1 MVVRRITIFLI
12 AMSFSLA
19 SCSLFS
25 EDSSVDVPAGATDI
39 VCLVTD
45 TKGLGDRSF
54 NDTAWKGVTDAK
66 EEHGIEP
73 IVLESA
79 AAEDYGEN
87 INECIE
93 LGSILNV
100 TVGFLIGDA
109 TASAADAE
117 PDEHFAIVDYSYDP
131 AIDNVLGLEFST
143 NEAAFLAGYLAAG
156 VTKTGRVGTFG
167 GVNIPTVTI
176 FMDGFT
182 RGVHYYN
189 EVHNTEVEVIGWD
202 PELKI
207 GLFTDTFDVVQR
219 GVMMGEVLIEKGV
232 DIIMP
237 VAGGV
242 GQGTAM
248 VAMERGGV
256 FIIGVD
262 TDWTVSSAE
271 FSSITLTSVL
281 KRMDLAV
288 FEAIGNVLAGAFS
301 GGTYIGTLENNGVGL
316 APFHELNDLVS
327 TELAAELE
335 EVKSEIIAGSI
346 PISP

>member
-1 MVVRRITIFLI
+1 MIFFI
-12 AMSFSLA
+12 AISLSLT

-25 EDSSVDVPAGATDI
+25 NESSVDLPEGATDI

-54 NDTAWKGVTDAK
+54 NDTAWKGVTDAQVDY
-66 EEHGIEP
+66 GIEP

-87 INECIE
+87 IDKCIE

-100 TVGFLIGDA
+100 TVGYLIGDA
-109 TASAADAE
+109 TAAAADAS
-117 PDEHFAIVDYSYDP
+117 PDGQFTIVDYSYEP
-131 AIDNVLGLEFST
+131 GFDNVLGLEFST
-143 NEAAFLAGYLAAG
+143 DEAAFLAGYLAAG
-156 VTKTGRVGTFG
+156 VTKRGRVGTFG

-182 RGVHYYN
+182 RGVQYYN

-202 PELKI
+202 PELRI
-207 GLFTDTFDVVQR
+207 GLFTGTFDVVQR
-219 GVMMGEVLIEKGV
+219 GVMMGEILIEKGV

-262 TDWTVSSAE
+262 TDWTISSAE
-271 FSSITLTSVL
+271 FSSITLTSVV

-288 FEAIGNVLAGAFS
+288 YEAIGNVLDGEFS
-301 GGTYIGTLENNGVGL
+301 GGTYLGTLENNGVGL
-316 APFHELNDLVS
+316 APFHELNNLVS
-327 TELAAELE
+327 NNLAAELE
-335 EVKSEIIAGSI
+335 QVRSEIIAGRI
-346 PISP
+346 NISP

>member
-1 MVVRRITIFLI
+1 MVVRRLTIFLI
-12 AMSFSLA
+12 SISVSLG
-19 SCSLFS
+19 SCSLIS
-25 EDSSVDVPAGATDI
+25 EKSSVDVPAGATDI

-66 EEHGIEP
+66 EEYGIEP
-73 IVLESA
+73 IVLESEA
-79 AAEDYGEN
+79 ADDYEKN
-87 INECIE
+87 INDCIE
-93 LGSILNV
+93 IDSILNV

-109 TASAADAE
+109 TASAAEASPNDQ
-117 PDEHFAIVDYSYDP
+117 FAIVDFSYEP
-131 AIDNVLGLEFST
+131 GFENVLGLEFST
-143 NEAAFLAGYLAAG
+143 DEAAFLAGYLAAG

-202 PELKI
+202 PVLRI

-248 VAMERGGV
+248 LAMERGGV
-256 FIIGVD
+256 YIIGVD
-262 TDWTVSSAE
+262 TDWTVSSPE
-271 FSSITLTSVL
+271 FSSITLTSVV
-281 KRMDLAV
+281 KRMDVAV
-288 FEAIGNVLAGAFS
+288 FEAIGNVLVATFS
-301 GGTYIGTLENNGVGL
+301 GGRYVGTLQNNGVGL
-316 APFHELNDLVS
+316 APFHELDVLVS
-327 TELAAELE
+327 TELATELE
-335 EVKSEIIAGSI
+335 SVKADIIAGEI
-346 PISP
+346 HVSP

>member
-1 MVVRRITIFLI
+1 L
-12 AMSFSLA
+12 LGD
-19 SCSLFS
+19 
-25 EDSSVDVPAGATDI
+25 DSSVDIPAGASDI

-66 EEHGIEP
+66 EEYGIEP
-73 IVLESA
+73 VVLQSEA
-79 AAEDYGEN
+79 ADDYRNN

-109 TASAADAE
+109 TALAAEAS
-117 PDEHFAIVDYSYDP
+117 PDEHFAIVDYSYEP
-131 AIDNVLGLEFST
+131 GFDNVLGLEFST
-143 NEAAFLAGYLAAG
+143 DEAAFLAGYLAAG

-182 RGVHYYN
+182 QGVQYYN
-189 EVHNTEVEVIGWD
+189 EVHGTEVDVIGWD
-202 PELKI
+202 PILKI

-219 GVMMGEVLIEKGV
+219 GVMMGEILVERGA

-256 FIIGVD
+256 YIIGVD
-262 TDWTVSSAE
+262 TDWTVSSPE
-271 FSSITLTSVL
+271 FSSITLTSVV
-281 KRMDLAV
+281 KRMDVAV
-288 FEAIGNVLAGAFS
+288 FESIGNVLVGAFS
-301 GGTYIGTLENNGVGL
+301 GGSYIGTLENNGVGL
-316 APFHELNDLVS
+316 APFHELNSLVPP
-327 TELAAELE
+327 ELAAELE
-335 EVKSEIIAGSI
+335 QVKDAIIAGNI

>member
-1 MVVRRITIFLI
+1 MVVRRLMIFLI
-12 AMSFSLA
+12 VISVSLA
-19 SCSLFS
+19 SCSLLS
-25 EDSSVDVPAGATDI
+25 EESNVDVPPDARDI

-66 EEHGIEP
+66 EEYGIEP
-73 IVLESA
+73 VVLESA
-79 AAEDYGEN
+79 AADDYGEN
-87 INECIE
+87 INECIK

-109 TASAADAE
+109 TASAAE
-117 PDEHFAIVDYSYDP
+117 ESPGEQFAIVDYSYDP

-143 NEAAFLAGYLAAG
+143 DEAAFLAGYLAAG
-156 VTKTGRVGTFG
+156 VTRTGRVGTFG
-167 GVNIPTVTI
+167 GVNIPTVTT

-182 RGVHYYN
+182 RGVHHYN
-189 EVHNTEVEVIGWD
+189 EVHETEVEVIGWD

-207 GLFTDTFDVVQR
+207 GLFTGTFDVVQR

-256 FIIGVD
+256 YIIGVD
-262 TDWTVSSAE
+262 TDWTVSSPE
-271 FSSITLTSVL
+271 FSSITLTSVI
-281 KRMDLAV
+281 KRMDVAV
-288 FEAIGNVLAGAFS
+288 YEAIENVLADEFS
-301 GGTYIGTLENNGVGL
+301 GGTYLGTLENNGVGL
-316 APFHELNDLVS
+316 APFHELDDLIS
-327 TELAAELE
+327 AELAAELE
-335 EVKSEIIAGSI
+335 EAKSEIIAGNI
-346 PISP
+346 PVSP